1 MEGALEM
8 LFLLPRI
15 GSCSA
20 KCFADGRCCRT
31 RRTPSRIIPWHHRP
45 DSMAQ
50 DIAPGL
56 DDANYKLASSPATAQ
71 KEPPPETPNSIKTR
85 ALVILSFWAVVILL
99 GLPVW
104 IWTTSIHR
112 ASLPLQNMLDWAD
125 GKVLVPCSLVHISR

>member
-1 MEGALEM
+1 MWRGHWRCYFCFLE
-8 LFLLPRI
+8 
-15 GSCSA
+15 SCSA
-20 KCFADGRCCRT
+20 KRFADGRWCRT

-50 DIAPGL
+50 DIAPGP

-71 KEPPPETPNSIKTR
+71 KEPPPEAPNSIKTR
-85 ALVILSFWAVVILL
+85 GLVILSFWAVVILL

-112 ASLPLQNMLDWAD
+112 AGLPLQDMLDWAD
-125 GKVLVPCSLVHISR
+125 GKVLVSFASVQSSR

>member
-1 MEGALEM
+1 MWRGHWRCYFCFLGEDLVRLNVLPMAAAL
-8 LFLLPRI
+8 
-15 GSCSA
+15 
-20 KCFADGRCCRT
+20 GR
-31 RRTPSRIIPWHHRP
+31 PSRIISWHRRP

-50 DIAPGL
+50 DIAPGP

-104 IWTTSIHR
+104 IWTISIHR
-112 ASLPLQNMLDWAD
+112 ASLPLQSMLDWAD
-125 GKVLVPCSLVHISR
+125 GKVLVPCSLVRISR

>member
-1 MEGALEM
+1 MWRGHWRCYFCFLE
-8 LFLLPRI
+8 
-15 GSCSA
+15 SCSA
-20 KCFADGRCCRT
+20 KRFADDRWCRT
-31 RRTPSRIIPWHHRP
+31 RWTPSRIIPWHHRP

-50 DIAPGL
+50 DIAPGP

-85 ALVILSFWAVVILL
+85 GLVILSFWAVVILL

-112 ASLPLQNMLDWAD
+112 ASLPLQDMLDWAD
-125 GKVLVPCSLVHISR
+125 GKVLVSFASVQSSR